1 MFTELSDK
9 GTFSLEI
16 FSGNPDRLSV
26 TVKHHP
32 ALSSVCVRASE
43 ADTESHNCT
52 AVADPEGGGGG
63 GGGCIGFH
71 HNITAKSFYFDRMK
85 RV

>member
-32 ALSSVCVRASE
+32 ALSSVCVCVRASE
-43 ADTESHNCT
+43 ADTESHSCT
-52 AVADPEGGGGG
+52 AVADPGGGGAYW
-63 GGGCIGFH
+63 I
-71 HNITAKSFYFDRMK
+71 SP
-85 RV
+85 

>member
-32 ALSSVCVRASE
+32 ALSSVCVCVRASIDYRIQGLE
-43 ADTESHNCT
+43 TVYIFT
-52 AVADPEGGGGG
+52 
-63 GGGCIGFH
+63 
-71 HNITAKSFYFDRMK
+71 
-85 RV
+85 